1 MSTATP
7 TALITAEQFFEMS
20 FDEPVEL
27 VRGKVVPKYRW
38 RDRYSSPAIGSVLAR
53 IVAALSEW
61 ADAGSHGVVA
71 VGVDL
76 DTEAVGARSTVRM
89 EIAFY
94 PASVLS
100 DGKFRTDVPLEV
112 PSLGAIVLD
121 PDDCFA
127 GVMDRVRALLAAGV
141 TEVWLVDY
149 SSHFISVSRPHRDDM
164 GLWDG
169 DSSIK
174 SALLPGFKHPV
185 RNFFSTIQRPARD
198 PHPHA

>member
-1 MSTATP
+1 MSTAT
-7 TALITAEQFFEMS
+7 TTGLITAEQFAEMQ

-27 VRGKVVPKYRW
+27 VRGRVVPKYRW

-53 IVAALSEW
+53 MVVALSKW
-61 ADAGSHGVVA
+61 ADAGLHGVVA
-71 VGVDL
+71 VGVEL
-76 DTEAVGARSTVRM
+76 DTQAVGARSTVRM

-100 DGKFRTDVPLEV
+100 DGKFRTEVLRDV
-112 PSLGAIVLD
+112 PSLGAIVLN

-127 GVMDRVRALLAAGV
+127 KVMDRLRSLLAAGV
-141 TEVWLVDY
+141 KEVWLVDY
-149 SSHFISVSRPHRDDM
+149 SSRLISVGRPHRDDL
-164 GLWDG
+164 GLWDE

-174 SALLPGFKHPV
+174 SALLLGFEHPV
-185 RNFFSTIQRPARD
+185 RNFFSAIQRPARE